1 MIKNKILDKLT
12 PLKIKAKFQSFFDF
26 AQHFNLK
33 VKIPNSDKY
42 ILFRSNGYQ
51 SRSRAKTSLIKE
63 ANTIEWI
70 DGFNDASNFL
80 DVGAHM
86 GIFSIYAAVKK
97 NCKVTA
103 IEPCLANL
111 STLNYNVILN
121 NVFENIFIC
130 PNAISNVTQIDKFYV
145 SLGNDKNFRDLAAGF
160 PKKPIATRGEKMTN
174 AYSHAANLIT
184 IDELN
189 NKFGPYE
196 NIKIDIDGNEKDLIL
211 GAEKTFESSSLKS
224 ILIELNEKDENFS
237 FIVDHIKNKKFKL
250 NEYLTNKSF
259 ISTKRSS
266 KIYNLIFDKD

>member
-1 MIKNKILDKLT
+1 MIKNKILDKIT
-12 PLKIKAKFQSFFDF
+12 SIKIKAKFQSFFDF

-33 VKIPNSDKY
+33 VKIPNSDKH
-42 ILFRSNGYQ
+42 ILFRSNGSQ

-70 DGFNDASNFL
+70 DGFNNNSNFL

-103 IEPCLANL
+103 VEPCLANL

-130 PNAISNVTQIDKFYV
+130 PNAISNVTQIDKFFV
-145 SLGNDKNFRDLAAGF
+145 SLGREKNFRDLAAGF
-160 PKKPIATRGEKMTN
+160 PKRPIATRGEKMTN

-211 GAEKTFESSSLKS
+211 GAENTFESFNLKS
-224 ILIELNEKDENFS
+224 ILIELNEKDENFTS
-237 FIVDHIKNKKFKL
+237 IVDHIKSKKFRL
-250 NEYLTNKSF
+250 NEYLTNKSY